1 MGGLLFG
8 AQAAW
13 AVSLEDGGVISGVV
27 KDSQGTA
34 QMGALVQILA
44 ANSRTVATA
53 FTDLHGH
60 YAVANLLPGRYQ
72 VRASAALFVP
82 ATRAN
87 LQLRTGAK
95 AVVDLTLAAL
105 FDTASWLPASRRRAD
120 EPEDDW
126 QWTLRSSANRPI
138 LRIVDE
144 DGVLVVS
151 SVPEIPRKRV
161 AVRDAVRDGSGFG
174 DDGVHDVLSMHKSFA
189 NGMNSTLRVEV
200 GSTAGSVAGAQSVSG
215 TPVQV
220 EAGTERQTGYGGGSR
235 TVIGYSAHP
244 ELVGTDG
251 SQGMQVLELRSG
263 QQIALG
269 ENVELEIGSEVQGLE
284 SGSYAIAAHP
294 FVRLTAHP
302 SGNWRVQYRMAT
314 SRGTQ
319 EFADIQPEREDVPA
333 TATTANGKLTLES
346 GRHQELALSRKA
358 GRSIVEVAYYHD
370 GIDRM
375 AVQGG
380 AEGVGAAELESQGLL
395 PGALELD
402 PLSGIFRAL
411 AGGYTSDGARIS
423 FTTPV
428 MQDVWVA
435 AEYATGS
442 ALAAG
447 NTAAGIAD
455 AISALKARSG
465 ESIAIALRGD
475 VKGIG
480 TKVRASY
487 RWQPGALVTA
497 IDPYGALN
505 DEAYLSCFV
514 RQRLRLGSWLPS
526 GFDATIDVTNL
537 LAQGY
542 RPFLSADGHTLY
554 FAQAPRT
561 MQAGLS
567 FNF

>member
-1 MGGLLFG
+1 
-8 AQAAW
+8 
-13 AVSLEDGGVISGVV
+13 
-27 KDSQGTA
+27 
-34 QMGALVQILA
+34 MGALVQVLA

-53 FTDLHGH
+53 FTDIHGH
-60 YAVANLLPGRYQ
+60 YAVANLLPGSYQ
-72 VRASAALFVP
+72 IRASAALFVP

-95 AVVDLTLAAL
+95 AVVNLTLAAL

-126 QWTLRSSANRPI
+126 QWTLRSTANRPI

-151 SVPEIPRKRV
+151 SVPEIPHKRV
-161 AVRDAVRDGSGFG
+161 ALREAVRDGSGFG
-174 DDGVHDVLSMHKSFA
+174 DDGLHDVFSLHTSYA
-189 NGMNSTLRVEV
+189 NGMNSTLRVDL
-200 GSTAGSVAGAQSVSG
+200 GSSAGSIAGSQSVSG
-215 TPVQV
+215 TPLQV

-244 ELVGTDG
+244 ELVGAGGT
-251 SQGMQVLELRSG
+251 QGMQVVELRSG

-269 ENVELEIGSEVQGLE
+269 ENVELEIGSEVQGVE

-319 EFADIQPEREDVPA
+319 EFADIQPEREEVPA
-333 TATTANGKLTLES
+333 TAATANGRLALES

-358 GRSIVEVAYYHD
+358 GRSVVEVAYYHD
-370 GIDRM
+370 AIDRM

-380 AEGVGAAELESQGLL
+380 AQGTGASELESDGMV
-395 PGALELD
+395 PGAVELD
-402 PLSGIFRAL
+402 PLSGTFRAL
-411 AGGYTSDGARIS
+411 AGGYASDGARIS
-423 FTTPV
+423 FSTPV
-428 MQDVWVA
+428 GQEVWVA

-442 ALAAG
+442 ALASGAM
-447 NTAAGIAD
+447 ASGISD
-455 AISALKARSG
+455 AIRALQARNG
-465 ESIAIALRGD
+465 ESIAVAVRGD
-475 VKGIG
+475 IKGTG
-480 TKVRASY
+480 TRVRASY
-487 RWQPGALVTA
+487 RWQPGELVTA
-497 IDPYGALN
+497 IDPYGALS

-526 GFDATIDVTNL
+526 GFDATIDIANL

-542 RPFLSADGHTLY
+542 RPFLSADGRTLY

-561 MQAGLS
+561 VQAGLA